1 MLLYNTEYE
10 ISFTGNPD
18 IEFDKFLMTTNDS
31 IPVGFDSLE
40 VNTRV
45 GCSATGIEN
54 TLAGM
59 NLVIYPVPAK
69 DLVHVKI
76 PEPKDIRIKRIQV
89 LSMLGQPVNNF
100 TFSDKAVTE
109 ATIDLT
115 VKTEGIYMIEVE
127 TNKGRLRKKLVLSA
141 KQ

>member
-1 MLLYNTEYE
+1 
-10 ISFTGNPD
+10 
-18 IEFDKFLMTTNDS
+18 
-31 IPVGFDSLE
+31 
-40 VNTRV
+40 
-45 GCSATGIEN
+45 
-54 TLAGM
+54 M

-69 DLVHVKI
+69 DVVHVKI